1 MKSPEK
7 GGGKCFHFT
16 KDVGRFVPPGG
27 ENVGGISRYEKVILL
42 LTAGFLLFSGGWFL
56 AEQTRPAPY
65 RVSVSQNAGESASVP
80 QMEEDGRPDSL
91 LEGEVMD
98 LNAADW
104 YDLRRLPGIGE
115 KRAQAILDYREEH
128 GPFRSL
134 EELDEVDGIGAGIIA
149 GLEGYVTVNGREG

>member
-7 GGGKCFHFT
+7 GGGKCSHFT
-16 KDVGRFVPPGG
+16 KGGGCFVGPGG

-56 AEQTRPAPY
+56 AEQARPTPY
-65 RVSVSQNAGESASVP
+65 RVSVSQNAGESASLP
-80 QMEEDGRPDSL
+80 QKEDDRPDSL
-91 LEGEVMD
+91 LEGEVVD

-104 YDLRRLPGIGE
+104 YDLQRLPGIGE
-115 KRAQAILDYREEH
+115 KRARAILDYREEH
-128 GPFRSL
+128 GPFRSV
-134 EELDEVDGIGAGIIA
+134 EELDEVDGIGSGIIA

>member
-27 ENVGGISRYEKVILL
+27 ENVGGISRYEKVVLL

-65 RVSVSQNAGESASVP
+65 RVSVSQQAEESASLP
-80 QMEEDGRPDSL
+80 QKEDGRPDSL

-104 YDLRRLPGIGE
+104 YDLQRLPGIGE
-115 KRAQAILDYREEH
+115 KRARAILDYREEH
-128 GPFRSL
+128 GPFRSV
-134 EELDEVDGIGAGIIA
+134 EELDKVDGIGPGIIA
-149 GLEGYVTVNGREG
+149 GLEGYVTVDEREG

>member
-7 GGGKCFHFT
+7 GGGKCSHFT
-16 KDVGRFVPPGG
+16 KGVGRFVPPGG

-65 RVSVSQNAGESASVP
+65 RVSVSQNAEESASLP
-80 QMEEDGRPDSL
+80 RREDGRPDSL

-98 LNAADW
+98 LNTADW
-104 YDLRRLPGIGE
+104 YDLQRLPGIGE
-115 KRAQAILDYREEH
+115 KRARAILDYREEH
-128 GPFRSL
+128 GPFRSV

-149 GLEGYVTVNGREG
+149 GLEGCVTVGEREG